1 MYRVRGEGV
10 HVEKDDRDV
19 FEELFAA
26 NFDDLIRYVRR
37 RAPEQ
42 LVDDVVAETFL
53 IAWRRRG
60 DLPAHPR
67 PWLFATASNV
77 LRNAV
82 RREAREHLVAER
94 VWLPGAADADSSAEI
109 DALHAL
115 RSMSEAD
122 QEVLALHVWEDLSD
136 AEAAKVLG
144 CSRAAFSM
152 RLSRAK
158 KRYAAILDPTRP
170 SRARLTALPT
180 AGLS

>member
-1 MYRVRGEGV
+1 M
-10 HVEKDDRDV
+10 EKFDHDV
-19 FEELFAA
+19 FEDLYAA
-26 NFDDLIRYVRR
+26 NVTDLLRFVRR
-37 RAPEQ
+37 RAPEH

-53 IAWRRRG
+53 VAWRRRR
-60 DLPAHPR
+60 DLPSPPR

-77 LRNAV
+77 LRNAL
-82 RREAREHLVAER
+82 RRETREQLVAAR
-94 VWLPGAADADSSAEI
+94 VWLPDAVDVDSSAEI
-109 DALHAL
+109 DALNAL

-122 QEVLALHVWEDLSD
+122 QEVLSLHVWEDLSD

-158 KRYAAILDPTRP
+158 RRYAAILDPTRP

-180 AGLS
+180 EGLS

>member
-1 MYRVRGEGV
+1 MEKIDRV
-10 HVEKDDRDV
+10 V

-26 NFDDLIRYVRR
+26 NFTDLIRFVRR
-37 RAPEQ
+37 RAPEH

-53 IAWRRRG
+53 VAWRRRR

-77 LRNAV
+77 LRNAR
-82 RREAREHLVAER
+82 RRETREQLIAER
-94 VWLPGAADADSSAEI
+94 VWLPEAVAADSSTEI
-109 DALHAL
+109 DALNAL
-115 RSMSEAD
+115 RSLSEAD
-122 QEVLALHVWEDLSD
+122 QEVLSLHVWEDLSD
-136 AEAAKVLG
+136 TEAAKVLG

-170 SRARLTALPT
+170 RAQLTALPT
-180 AGLS
+180 EGFS